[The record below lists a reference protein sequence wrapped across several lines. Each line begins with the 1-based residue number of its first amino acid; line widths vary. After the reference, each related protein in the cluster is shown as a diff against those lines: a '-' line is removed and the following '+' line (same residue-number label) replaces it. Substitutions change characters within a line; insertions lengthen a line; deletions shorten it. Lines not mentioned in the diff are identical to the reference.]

1 MVSLEERLGYK
12 FRNSLLLAEAL
23 THPSLAYE
31 SAKPHFD
38 NQRLEF
44 LGDAVLQLILTQ
56 HLFENFPGF
65 AEGQMTK
72 LRTRIVSRPA
82 LEKFAKK
89 IHLGDY
95 LLLGRG
101 EESSGGRSRAST
113 LSDAYEALIGAI
125 YLDSNLET
133 VRDIVL
139 HLCRAEL
146 IIDDIDGPLERNPK
160 GQLQELLQQFDVA
173 GPTYT
178 VIDEFGPDHDKTFV
192 SVVSWNGVNL
202 ARGKGSS
209 KKNSET
215 AAAKNALSNR
225 KWTKAVPD
233 AHFNEVEPNQ

>member
-12 FRNSLLLAEAL
+12 FRNSLLLGEAL

-56 HLFENFPGF
+56 HLFETFPGF

-89 IHLGDY
+89 IRLGDY

-101 EESSGGRSRAST
+101 EESSGGRSRSST
-113 LSDAYEALIGAI
+113 LADAYESVIGAI

-139 HLCRAEL
+139 SHCKAEL
-146 IIDDIDGPLERNPK
+146 KIDDEDDPLERNPK
-160 GQLQELLQQFDVA
+160 GQLQELLQQFDLP
-173 GPTYT
+173 GPSYT
-178 VIDEFGPDHDKTFV
+178 VIDESGPDHDKTFV
-192 SVVSWNGVNL
+192 SVVSWNGAEL
-202 ARGKGSS
+202 AKGKGSS
-209 KKNSET
+209 KKISET
-215 AAAKNALSNR
+215 AAAKNALSNDEWR
-225 KWTKAVPD
+225 KVVPD
-233 AHFNEVEPNQ
+233 SEEDGSA